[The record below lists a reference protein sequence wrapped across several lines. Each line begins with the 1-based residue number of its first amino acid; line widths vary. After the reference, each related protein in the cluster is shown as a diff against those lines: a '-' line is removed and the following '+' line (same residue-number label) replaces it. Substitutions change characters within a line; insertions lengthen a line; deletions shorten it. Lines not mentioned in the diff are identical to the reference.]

1 MAAFLPADLKWRCQ
15 LRRLCFY
22 MIIEGAFHKL
32 HENLLMDS
40 FPREQCEAFLVGHMA
55 MAILLEMTLRNE
67 PYPASRIRLEKPYA
81 IAEKAGR
88 KLRADLFAET
98 PLSGKLASK
107 QCEAYGIAQDNW
119 FEVKYFRRSA
129 KSKSGISRQKNARRI
144 ATDLLRLCVLVE
156 DSGSGA
162 RFILSVFENE
172 PESYVALKTRD
183 NKERH
188 WLRQILTPGCHEICL
203 NFSEE
208 ADIFQVT
215 DDPLVL
221 NALIDV
227 KAFIPVQN
235 ELPGLYW
242 GYLCNVINFKLS
254 LGDQMIIHSLEK
266 AIDQT
271 QSGRDAHLQVA
282 RKLIGGL
289 ST

>member
-1 MAAFLPADLKWRCQ
+1 
-15 LRRLCFY
+15 

-40 FPREQCEAFLVGHMA
+40 FPREQYEAFLVGHMA

-81 IAEKAGR
+81 IAAKAGR

-129 KSKSGISRQKNARRI
+129 KSKSGIPRQKNARRI
-144 ATDLLRLCVLVE
+144 AIELLRLCVLVE
-156 DSGSGA
+156 DSGGGA
-162 RFILSVFENE
+162 RFILSVFEGE
-172 PESYVALKTRD
+172 PESYVAPKTRE

-188 WLRQILTPGCHEICL
+188 WLRQMLTPGYHEICL
-203 NFSEE
+203 DFSEE
-208 ADIFQVT
+208 PDILQGT
-215 DDPLVL
+215 DAPLVL
-221 NALIDV
+221 NASIDV
-227 KAFIPVQN
+227 KAFIPVQDK
-235 ELPGLYW
+235 LPALYW

-254 LGDQMIIHSLEK
+254 LGNQTIIHSPDDP
-266 AIDQT
+266 IDKT
-271 QSGRDAHLQVA
+271 QAGRDAHLEVA
-282 RKLIGGL
+282 RKLIDGL

>member
-1 MAAFLPADLKWRCQ
+1 
-15 LRRLCFY
+15 

-40 FPREQCEAFLVGHMA
+40 FPQEQYEAFLVGHMA
-55 MAILLEMTLRNE
+55 MAILLEMSLRNE
-67 PYPASRIRLEKPYA
+67 PYPASHIRLEKPYG
-81 IAEKAGR
+81 IAAKAGR

-98 PLSGKLASK
+98 PLFGKLASK

-119 FEVKYFRRSA
+119 FEVKYFKRSA
-129 KSKSGISRQKNARRI
+129 KSQSGIPRQKNTRRI
-144 ATDLLRLCVLVE
+144 AIDLLRLCVLVE
-156 DSGSGA
+156 DSGDGA
-162 RFILSVFENE
+162 RFVLSVFENE

-203 NFSEE
+203 NSLEE
-208 ADIFQVT
+208 PDIFQAK
-215 DDPLVL
+215 DGPLVL

-235 ELPGLYW
+235 KLPGLYW

-254 LGDQMIIHSLEK
+254 LGNQTIIHSPDDP
-266 AIDQT
+266 IDKT
-271 QSGRDAHLQVA
+271 QAGRDAHLEVA
-282 RKLIGGL
+282 RKLIDGL